1 MSSEMTCP
9 KCKSSNVTVSASAT
23 EKKAARHGALYW
35 IFIGWWWHAILWLFL
50 TLPMIIYRLIFPN
63 RKTKTMLTTHAVC
76 KDCGET
82 WIVDQKRA

>member
-9 KCKSSNVTVSASAT
+9 KCNSANVFNDTATT
-23 EKKAARHGALYW
+23 EKKAARHGVVYW
-35 IFIGWWWHAILWLFL
+35 ILIGWWWHAILWLFM

-76 KDCGET
+76 QNCGET
-82 WIVDQKRA
+82 WVIDQKRA